1 MIGRMLFSSPFSG
14 MVILVAFKT
23 DADLIDNVNELNR
36 LAIQVVLKKTPI
48 SQAKYYSK
56 RNF

>member
-1 MIGRMLFSSPFSG
+1 MLFSSSSSSG

-36 LAIQVVLKKTPI
+36 QAIQVILKKTPI
-48 SQAKYYSK
+48 SQARNYSK